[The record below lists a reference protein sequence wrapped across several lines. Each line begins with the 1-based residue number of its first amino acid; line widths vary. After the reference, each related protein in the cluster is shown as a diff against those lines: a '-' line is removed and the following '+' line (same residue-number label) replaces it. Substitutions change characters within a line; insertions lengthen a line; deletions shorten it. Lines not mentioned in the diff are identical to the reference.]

1 MLLDVVNIKN
11 EKVGEI
17 EVSDTVFGA
26 EVKPH
31 LHWEI
36 VRYQQAKKRRGTH
49 NTRTRGKVRG
59 STRKLYR
66 QKGTGRARHG
76 DIKAPIFVGGG
87 VIFGPQPRD
96 HSFNPPKKVRRGALI
111 SALSEKAS
119 NGRVIVV
126 DSLDF
131 DQPKTREAVDTLKT
145 LGVESALVVD
155 LENENLKLSVRNLPK
170 SKFLRR
176 EGVNVYDLLRHDHV
190 VITQDALG
198 ELNGALDR

>member
-59 STRKLYR
+59 STRKIYR

-96 HSFNPPKKVRRGALI
+96 YSFNPPKKVRRGALI

-119 NGRVIVV
+119 DGRVIVV

-131 DQPKTREAVDTLKT
+131 DQPKTRQAVDTLKT

-190 VITQDALG
+190 VITQDAMG